1 MERKQ
6 SPTCTLHDNRRK
18 EKVGGRVLHLLHVH
32 FSIGSKSVR
41 EDPDNEADVA
51 PD

>member
-1 MERKQ
+1 MERTKAK
-6 SPTCTLHDNRRK
+6 SSTRHDNRRK

-51 PD
+51 PG